1 MRCFRVLEAGSPRAR
16 SQQDGF
22 LLKLGGYLCCVSPS
36 IWWFASNFW
45 RSLAYG
51 SCVAY
56 LLCPLTLHSAPV
68 GLLLFSHVCLL
79 HGTMIPV
86 RARTTFPY
94 SSHTVH
100 LKDYHTYGWHRRK
113 AFASVRIVRTVT
125 KHTSLVCAAC
135 ACLCPASPVQGGSS
149 HVRIGA
155 PYSSMTFSYPN
166 TSAMTLFPNKI
177 SLWSTRG
184 VVTST
189 HEFGSRGAQIN
200 S

>member
-1 MRCFRVLEAGSPRAR
+1 MLCLSQHLVVCQQFLEILSLWVLRGLPP
-16 SQQDGF
+16 
-22 LLKLGGYLCCVSPS
+22 VSLDS
-36 IWWFASNFW
+36 SFSTC
-45 RSLAYG
+45 RL
-51 SCVAY
+51 
-56 LLCPLTLHSAPV
+56 
-68 GLLLFSHVCLL
+68 LLLFSHVCLF
-79 HGTMIPV
+79 HETMIPV

-100 LKDYHTYGWHRRK
+100 LKDYHTYGWHHRK
-113 AFASVRIVRTVT
+113 VFASVRIVRTVT
-125 KHTSLVCAAC
+125 KHTSPVYAAC
-135 ACLCPASPVQGGSS
+135 ACLCPASLVQGGSS

-189 HEFGSRGAQIN
+189 HEFGSGGAQIN